1 MLETWKQY
9 FYDLRV
15 RNNLYL
21 ILFWRFILLMIL
33 FSVCRILFYT
43 FNSGYFP
50 NLTFAGMMR
59 IMKGGLAFDTT
70 AILYTNLLYFIL
82 FLLPFTFRYN
92 TIYQNILKYLFYIT
106 NSLALLANCCDFIYF
121 QFTLRRTTASVFSEF
136 KHETN
141 FGSLLPKFIIDYWYI
156 VIIWIALIAILVF
169 AYGKISKS
177 YSTKG
182 WKGHLVYFFNGT
194 ALLLLF
200 TTLMVGGLRGGFRHS
215 TRPIT
220 LSNAGQYV
228 SEPLEATIVLNT
240 PFAIYRTLQK
250 KSLKKIE
257 YYKSDEELSKV
268 YTPIHT
274 PQVKLK
280 FKKQNVVIFILESF
294 GREYFKSYNPTL
306 ENGKYEGYTPFLDSL
321 LPHALMYR
329 NSFCNGRKSIDAM
342 PSVLASIPMMVE
354 PYFLTGYSGN
364 RINSIASILRS
375 EGYQTAF
382 FHGAPNGS
390 MGFQAFANVAGFKE
404 YYGMDEYPNS
414 KDFDGMWGVWDEEFF
429 QFFAQKLNGFKQP
442 FCAAIFSVSSHHPFK
457 VPSRYEGKFNKGT
470 LPIHQCIGY
479 TDYSLKRFFE
489 TASKMPW
496 YDSTLFVITNDH
508 ANQPYFPEFK
518 TNIGIFAGP
527 FIMYKPDG
535 SLKGKSKDLVEQ
547 IDIMPSI
554 LGYLNYDK
562 PFIAFGRNIFD
573 SDSSDPFVI
582 TYASSTYQLM
592 IGDYVYLSDG
602 IKESGFYNY
611 KTDILL
617 SSNLMGKYPDIEL
630 KMEAKLKA
638 IIQQYNNRMI
648 GDKLTIGK

>member
-1 MLETWKQY
+1 MLSVWKQY
-9 FYDLRV
+9 FIDIKAKE
-15 RNNLYL
+15 NLYL
-21 ILFWRFILLMIL
+21 VLIWRFLLVMLL
-33 FSVCRILFYT
+33 FSVCRILFFL
-43 FNSGYFP
+43 FNQNLFP
-50 NLTFAGMMR
+50 NTTFEGMLR

-70 AILYTNLLYFIL
+70 AVLYTNLLYIIL
-82 FLLPFTFRYN
+82 FLLPFSFRYN
-92 TIYQNILKYLFYIT
+92 NIYQTVLKYFFFVT
-106 NSLALLANCCDFIYF
+106 NGIVLLANCSDIIYF
-121 QFTLRRTTASVFSEF
+121 RFTLRRTTSTVFNEF

-141 FGSLLPKFIIDYWYI
+141 MGSLLPKFIVDYWYI
-156 VIIWIALIAILVF
+156 VLIWIALVAVLVF

-177 YSTKG
+177 NPVNG
-182 WKGHLVYFFNGT
+182 WKSHLVYFFNGT
-194 ALLLLF
+194 ALLFLF
-200 TTLMVGGLRGGFRHS
+200 VFLIIGGLRGGFRHS

-228 SEPLEATIVLNT
+228 SEPLETAIVLNT

-250 KSLKKIE
+250 KSLTKIDF
-257 YYKSDEELSKV
+257 YKTDDELSKV
-268 YTPIHT
+268 YTPLHN
-274 PQVKLK
+274 PQPKSP

-294 GREYFKSYNPTL
+294 GREYIKSYNPQL
-306 ENGKYEGYTPFLDSL
+306 ENGNYKGYTPFLDSL
-321 LPHALMYR
+321 IGNSLMYR

-354 PYFLTGYSGN
+354 PYFLTSYSTN
-364 RINSIASILRS
+364 KINSIASVLRS

-404 YYGMDEYPNS
+404 YYGMSEYPNS
-414 KDFDGMWGVWDEEFF
+414 DDFDGMWGVWDEEFF

-442 FCAAIFSVSSHHPFK
+442 FCAAIFSVSSHHPFV
-457 VPSRYEGKFNKGT
+457 VPKRYEGKFDKGN
-470 LPIHQCIGY
+470 LQIHQCIGY

-508 ANQPYFPEFK
+508 ANQTYYPEYSTK
-518 TNIGIFAGP
+518 IGVFAGP

-535 SLKGKSKDLVEQ
+535 SLKGVKDDYVEQ

-562 PFIAFGRNIFD
+562 PFVAFGRNVFD
-573 SDSSDPFVI
+573 SSKEPFVI
-582 TYASSTYQLM
+582 TYAASTYQLLM
-592 IGDYVYLSDG
+592 GDYLYLYDG
-602 IKESGFYNY
+602 LKGVGLYSY
-611 KTDILL
+611 
-617 SSNLMGKYPDIEL
+617 SNDKMLTTNIMGQHPDIEA

-648 GDKLTIGK
+648 GDKLTIER

>member
-1 MLETWKQY
+1 M
-9 FYDLRV
+9 
-15 RNNLYL
+15 
-21 ILFWRFILLMIL
+21 
-33 FSVCRILFYT
+33 T
-43 FNSGYFP
+43 FE
-50 NLTFAGMMR
+50 GMMK

-70 AILYTNLLYFIL
+70 ATLYTNMLYFIL
-82 FLLPFTFRYN
+82 YLLPFTFRYN
-92 TIYQNILKYLFYIT
+92 NIYQTFLKYLFYIT
-106 NSLALLANCCDFIYF
+106 NGIALLANCCDFIYF
-121 QFTLRRTTASVFSEF
+121 QFTLRRTTATVFSEF

-141 FGSLLPKFIIDYWYI
+141 FGSLIPKFIVDYWY
-156 VIIWIALIAILVF
+156 VVVIWIAMIAILVL
-169 AYGKISKS
+169 AYGKIKKS
-177 YSTKG
+177 ILVKG
-182 WKGHLVYFFNGT
+182 WKGHLVYFINGT
-194 ALLLLF
+194 ILLLLLA
-200 TTLMVGGLRGGFRHS
+200 TLMIGGIRGGFRHS

-220 LSNAGQYV
+220 LSNAGQYIN
-228 SEPLEATIVLNT
+228 EPLEATIVLNT

-250 KSLKKIE
+250 KALVKAT
-257 YYKSDEELSKV
+257 YYKNDEELDKV
-268 YTPIHT
+268 YTPVHIPST
-274 PQVKLK
+274 KSK

-294 GREYFKSYNPTL
+294 GREYFKSYNPEL
-306 ENGKYEGYTPFLDSL
+306 ENGEYEGYTPFLDSL
-321 LPHALMYR
+321 IQHSLMYKY
-329 NSFCNGRKSIDAM
+329 SFCNGRKSIDAM

-364 RINSIASILRS
+364 KINSIASVLRK

-404 YYGMDEYPNS
+404 YYGMNEYPNS
-414 KDFDGMWGVWDEEFF
+414 NDFDGMWGVWDEEFF
-429 QFFAQKLNGFKQP
+429 QYFATKLNEFKQP

-457 VPSRYEGKFNKGT
+457 VPERYEGKFKKGT

-508 ANQPYFPEFK
+508 ANQAYYPEFK
-518 TNIGIFAGP
+518 TNLGVFTGP

-535 SLKGKSKDLVEQ
+535 SLKGTSNDLVEQ

-562 PFIAFGRNIFD
+562 PYVAFGRNIFEANNE
-573 SDSSDPFVI
+573 PFVI
-582 TYASSTYQLM
+582 TYTSSTYQLLM
-592 IGDYVYLSDG
+592 GDYLYLYNGTNEVGLFSFKSDP
-602 IKESGFYNY
+602 
-611 KTDILL
+611 LL
-617 SSNLMGKYPDIEL
+617 VNNKIRQFPDIET

-648 GDKLTIGK
+648 GDKLTVEK

>member
-1 MLETWKQY
+1 MLQTWKQY
-9 FYDLRV
+9 FLDIRV
-15 RNNLYL
+15 KNNLYL
-21 ILFWRFILLMIL
+21 TLIWRFILVMFL
-33 FSVCRILFYT
+33 FSVCRVVFYLI
-43 FNSGYFP
+43 NSSYFP
-50 NLTFAGMMR
+50 NMTFEGMMK

-70 AILYTNLLYFIL
+70 AILYTNMLYFIL
-82 FLLPFTFRYN
+82 YLLPFTFKYN
-92 TIYQNILKYLFYIT
+92 NIYQAFLKYLFYIT
-106 NSLALLANCCDFIYF
+106 NGIALLANCCDFIYF
-121 QFTLRRTTASVFSEF
+121 QFTLRRTTATVFSEF

-141 FGSLLPKFIIDYWYI
+141 FGSLIPKFIVDYWYV
-156 VIIWIALIAILVF
+156 VIIWIAMIAILVL
-169 AYGKISKS
+169 AYGKIKKS
-177 YSTKG
+177 IEVKG
-182 WKGHLVYFFNGT
+182 WKGHLVYFINGT
-194 ALLLLF
+194 ILLLLLA
-200 TTLMVGGLRGGFRHS
+200 TLMIGGIRGGFRHS

-220 LSNAGQYV
+220 LSNAGQYIN
-228 SEPLEATIVLNT
+228 EPLEATIVLNT

-250 KSLKKIE
+250 KALIKAT
-257 YYKSDEELSKV
+257 YYKTDEELDKIF
-268 YTPIHT
+268 TPVHIPST
-274 PQVKLK
+274 KSK

-294 GREYFKSYNPTL
+294 GREYFKSYNPEL

-321 LPHALMYR
+321 IQHSLMYKY
-329 NSFCNGRKSIDAM
+329 SFCNGRKSIDAM

-364 RINSIASILRS
+364 KINSIASVLRK

-404 YYGMDEYPNS
+404 YYGMSEYPNS

-429 QFFAQKLNGFKQP
+429 QYFASKLNEFKQP

-457 VPSRYEGKFNKGT
+457 VPVRYEGKFKKGP
-470 LPIHQCIGY
+470 LPIHECIGY

-508 ANQPYFPEFK
+508 ANQAYYPEFK
-518 TNIGIFAGP
+518 TNLGVFTGP

-535 SLKGKSKDLVEQ
+535 SLKGTSNDLVEQ

-562 PFIAFGRNIFD
+562 PYVAFGRNIFE
-573 SDSSDPFVI
+573 SNNEPFVI
-582 TYASSTYQLM
+582 TYTSSTYQLLM
-592 IGDYVYLSDG
+592 GDYLYLHNGTNEIGLYNFKSDP
-602 IKESGFYNY
+602 
-611 KTDILL
+611 LL
-617 SSNLMGKYPDIEL
+617 VNNKIGQFPDIET

-648 GDKLTIGK
+648 GDKLTIEK